1 MVGMG
6 RTADIVAMEG
16 ELMTEAREKF
26 RTQAAKGPL
35 LDQKSKAKLGASFA
49 RAEIAVNLG
58 EFHHH
63 RGCLKDF
70 HEYIQRRS
78 DCESSRAHLTAH
90 QHVESEPA
98 GLLRGN
104 EGDIL

>member
-6 RTADIVAMEG
+6 GAAHVSALKR
-16 ELMTEAREKF
+16 ELVTEACDKF
-26 RTQAAKGPL
+26 GPQAANAPFL
-35 LDQKSKAKLGASFA
+35 NQKSKATLGARFP

-58 EFHHH
+58 EFHHY